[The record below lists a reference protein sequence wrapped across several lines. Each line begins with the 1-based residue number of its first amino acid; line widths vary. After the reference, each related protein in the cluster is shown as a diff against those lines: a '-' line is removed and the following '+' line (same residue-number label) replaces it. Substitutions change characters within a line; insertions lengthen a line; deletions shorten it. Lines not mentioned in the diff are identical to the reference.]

1 MANVKSDFVNLKVS
15 DGTEMRAYLSK
26 PSELSPSAGLMVFPE
41 VFGVNHYMRA
51 VTDRFAEH
59 GYLSLCP
66 EIFHRT
72 APPGFESGYEKYPV
86 EHTQALTDAGLD
98 ADAKASYEW
107 LQTQGVKAI
116 GAVGYC
122 MGGRIAYSANAFLP
136 LKGAVSYYGTRMLK
150 LENPDL
156 PKNQQGPL
164 LFHWGGLD
172 KSGPPEALATLT
184 GALRTAGKN
193 FINVEY
199 SRADHGFSCDERA
212 SYNAEAAEQAWVLTI
227 AFLKLH
233 LSKV

>member
-1 MANVKSDFVNLKVS
+1 MAHVQTEFVKLKVS
-15 DGTEMRAYLSK
+15 DGTEMRAYVSK
-26 PSELSPSAGLMVFPE
+26 PAGLNPAVGLLVFPE
-41 VFGVNHYMRA
+41 VFGVNHHMRA

-72 APPGFESGYEKYPV
+72 APPGFESPYDQYPA

-98 ADAKASYEW
+98 ADAKASFDW
-107 LQTQGVKAI
+107 IQSQGAKNI

-122 MGGRIAYSANAFLP
+122 MGGRVAYSANAFLP

-156 PKNQQGPL
+156 PKNQRGPL

-172 KSGPPEALATLT
+172 KSSTSEQLLALT
-184 GALRTAGKN
+184 GALKTAGKN

-227 AFLKLH
+227 AFFKLH
-233 LSKV
+233 LSKA